1 MGCDKSMCTDCATIN
16 PLSEVQF
23 GRYLVIGGAEVQ
35 FVAGMSIAVT
45 RKHTELNRKKGKG
58 RATTPCN
65 IDKREELQPN
75 GAVLIPRRPRIG
87 PPIPVRQY

>member
-45 RKHTELNRKKGKG
+45 RKHTELNRKRAKVVPRHHAISISARSSNQMG
-58 RATTPCN
+58 RC
-65 IDKREELQPN
+65 
-75 GAVLIPRRPRIG
+75 
-87 PPIPVRQY
+87 